1 MPVQNL
7 KYCEYFDVNEKYFP
21 CIDESAIN
29 SGAAWDTTYPHQ
41 TFIDLLNRTEKMLSG
56 NTNRSI
62 WIHGAYGTGKSQCA
76 YTLKKLLE
84 VPEIEVRNYWNKF
97 EPLKKNPV
105 LLEKLIG
112 HKAQGI
118 VTAYRYASG
127 SISTPQQLFFAVQES
142 IKKALDVHEVSY
154 KGENSLKE
162 SVISWLEDPIHNQF
176 IDALLQKPKWM
187 STFSQS
193 SADEIINTLKKS
205 SDVSSLMD
213 DIFSLAAEEGIT
225 ALNLSADSLR
235 KWIIDIIDKNNI
247 KLVLIWDEFSD
258 YFRQNS
264 TSLGEFQK
272 IVSICQEKPFYFV
285 IVTHPLSSLA
295 KEYDS
300 SDKTNPW
307 SVVQQ
312 RFDKVE
318 ITLPDNIAFEL
329 IGHAFSVKPA
339 AKANWKQMTGDLN
352 SDVTNARKAVIKAAN
367 INDQNV
373 MRDILPIHPIAALV
387 LKNIASAFQSNQRS
401 MFDFIKTP
409 KDMDVN
415 AFQWFIQNTSPLS
428 DRPFLTVDMLWDFF
442 YEKGKDYLSSDIRL
456 ILDTF
461 QQQAQLYDKEKIVLK
476 TVLIMQSIDQRLGGA
491 LPILKPT
498 DQNLSYA
505 FEGDTDEL
513 ENSCKSIAKALV
525 NKGILIE
532 NPIANGKKVYSAAVL
547 AGDGAKIEAFKKEI
561 REKQGTTAKLVS
573 EGAAVATAL
582 SLPPALKLRYALELD
597 SGKLPVVTM
606 SDFKKVMNVL
616 KSKDVDWHFY
626 AVLALAKTDEEA
638 QSFRTLIKKTIA
650 DPVYKNIA
658 VIDALSTPLGLEAF
672 EQYVDYSAMSM
683 YYSGNNGQQS
693 KENAKK
699 AKDVLERDWKDRI
712 HDGQFIVFT
721 YANQD
726 GEKAAGAGAVHT
738 IMQTIVLKRFKHV
751 QDFTKGL
758 SETQLKLTT
767 PKPVAKYGMGVM
779 EIKGLISGCEKSV
792 LGKFWSKKEYWK
804 DEELAGEHIVI
815 IKKSVDKMIDDAFKS
830 SGKISIGEIYDY
842 LETTYG
848 FSVCNLSAFITGF
861 LLKEY
866 SSEPYRSMDA
876 EGHRDSMTPD
886 KLSEMIGNYI
896 GKNPKATYI
905 VNLTPEEKAFYELTE
920 NAWNITAN
928 TCSSP
933 QQAGTL
939 VLAKMRGLSY
949 PVWCLEDMDTA
960 GVFDLVKL
968 YIKLVQ
974 SKGDKAHDVANEIG
988 KIAIQRPSSAQNLKA
1003 LLTLDNCKKGMH
1015 IFLERFENGKL
1026 LNVAKEIN
1034 AEDSVLSDIKK
1045 LFDVQYSALW
1055 IGSTGEDEI
1064 RKLITE
1070 YEVVKSTNIF
1080 LNVNVRS
1087 KEAAFKAWR
1096 ETLKFIGFSCES
1108 IRAKKPALDKFFY
1121 NLLRIANYEDMLP
1134 DNMKS
1139 FLDEMTNHNA
1149 EIRNVLG
1156 NTLAVFI
1163 DIYAPYLEGF
1173 TDTECEE
1180 IKNSITS
1187 EMFTISST
1195 ASNAIVKKAAEDYR
1209 KNQVK
1214 SQLYKLWSD
1223 KSGGSK
1229 NPRVWSEKYRTPILC
1244 CVNASLYAEAKKAF
1258 ATLNSSTQSEADIKE
1273 ALAFIKEADFFD
1285 EIASADYRDKC
1296 FAKRIIGDYTSL
1308 ISDIDA
1314 VRDTLEST
1322 GISAYEWNDNP
1333 TIMSKVSSMA
1343 AAEYNA
1349 GGSDKVVDIIEGMN
1363 DAELKKWLT
1372 DIVRKDMGLGVKI
1385 IINRE
1390 G

>member
-804 DEELAGEHIVI
+804 DEELVGEHIVI

-939 VLAKMRGLSY
+939 VLAKMRDLSY

-1045 LFDVQYSALW
+1045 LFNVQYSALW

-1080 LNVNVRS
+1080 LNVTVRS

>member
-84 VPEIEVRNYWNKF
+84 VPETEVRNYWNKF

-193 SADEIINTLKKS
+193 SAGEIINTLKKS

-339 AKANWKQMTGDLN
+339 AKANWKQMTEDLN
-352 SDVTNARKAVIKAAN
+352 SYVTNARKAVIKAAN

-461 QQQAQLYDKEKIVLK
+461 QQQAQLNDKEKIVLK

-505 FEGDTDEL
+505 FEGDTGEL
-513 ENSCKSIAKALV
+513 ESSCKSIAKALV

-606 SDFKKVMNVL
+606 FDFKKVMNVL

-1045 LFDVQYSALW
+1045 LFNVQYSALW

-1080 LNVNVRS
+1080 LNVTPRS

-1195 ASNAIVKKAAEDYR
+1195 ASNAIVKKAAGDYR